1 MNDPRKLPD
10 WKQKRYEDR
19 VLLLLGALLDALAP
33 APTAEPAV
41 TPVKPPRRSRS
52 A

>member
-1 MNDPRKLPD
+1 MSDPRKEPT

-19 VLLLLGALLDALAP
+19 VLLLLGAILDATKP
-33 APTAEPAV
+33 APTPPVV
-41 TPVKPPRRSRS
+41 TTPNRTRAKN

>member
-10 WKQKRYEDR
+10 WKQRRYEDR
-19 VLLLLGALLDALAP
+19 VLLLLGAILDAVATPP
-33 APTAEPAV
+33 APPVV
-41 TPVKPPRRSRS
+41 TTPNRTRAKN